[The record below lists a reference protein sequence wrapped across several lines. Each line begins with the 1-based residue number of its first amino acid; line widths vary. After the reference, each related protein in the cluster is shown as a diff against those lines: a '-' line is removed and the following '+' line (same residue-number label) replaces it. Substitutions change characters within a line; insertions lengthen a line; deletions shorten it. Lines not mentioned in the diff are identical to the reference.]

1 MDFINSADFGKHV
14 EDLLGRRH
22 VPGISIAVFNQ
33 KDVSCTAF
41 GFATL
46 EPPSP
51 ATPDT
56 MYDMASTSKS
66 LTAAAV
72 GKLISNYKSQ
82 DKITWTTPMSKL
94 LPEDFVLP
102 DEYASQNA
110 TVEDILSHRTGMPG
124 HDMAYMGV
132 KSATPDTPRSVTRSL
147 RNLPATAPFRTK
159 YQYNNGMFTV
169 ATHLV
174 EEMSQTTFAQ
184 FLQSNVFDVLGMS
197 STYLQPSAVK
207 GAGQMDRLATRYVW
221 KKDTA
226 SFAAL
231 EPVEQPEGQG
241 AGSLQS
247 TVKDYA
253 KWLQAMMKKDE
264 TLFEKEIY
272 EELIKPRIIC
282 DPEADESDL
291 EPFTSNELYALGW
304 STRYYRGHKIVEHS
318 GGISGFT
325 SIMLFMP
332 QHDFGLVILAN
343 ADGGYPIEYILSM
356 EIIDHVL
363 NVPVPDHID
372 WVSRRQKKDD
382 DEDDDE
388 TILDRLRKEQ
398 CPSGPRPLQKDRD
411 AYTGVY
417 ENAGYGKIVV
427 DIENG
432 RLHIDGSERS
442 EPFTTFF
449 EHVCEDTKFVATEY
463 NDEGEAFHLKSEFRI
478 SPTGEVTA
486 VGISFC
492 QDMGDELIWFEKE
505 TATSG
510 KRQGNE

>member
-1 MDFINSADFGKHV
+1 MGKW
-14 EDLLGRRH
+14 H
-22 VPGISIAVFNQ
+22 VPGLSIAVFNQ
-33 KDVSCTAF
+33 NDVSCTAF

-46 EPPSP
+46 DPPVST
-51 ATPDT
+51 TPDT
-56 MYDMASTSKS
+56 IYDMASTSKS

-72 GKLISNYKSQ
+72 GKLISNDKSQ

-110 TVEDILSHRTGMPG
+110 TIEDILSHRTGMPG
-124 HDMAYMGV
+124 HDMAYFGV

-147 RNLPATAPFRTK
+147 RNLSATAPFRTK
-159 YQYNNGMFTV
+159 YQYNNSMFTI

-174 EEMSQTTFAQ
+174 EEVSQTTFAQ
-184 FLQSNVFDVLGMS
+184 FLQSNIFNVLGMS

-207 GAGQMDRLATRYVW
+207 AAGQIDRLATRYVW

-226 SFAAL
+226 SFNAL
-231 EPVEQPEGQG
+231 EPVEQPEAQG

-264 TLFEKEIY
+264 SLFEKEIY

-282 DPEADESDL
+282 DPEANESDL
-291 EPFTSNELYALGW
+291 EPSTSNELYALGW

-332 QHDFGLVILAN
+332 QKDFGLVILAN
-343 ADGGYPIEYILSM
+343 ADGGYPIEYVLSM
-356 EIIDHVL
+356 ELIDHIL
-363 NVPVPDHID
+363 DVPVSDRVD
-372 WVSRRQKKDD
+372 WMSRRQQKDEEEES
-382 DEDDDE
+382 DEK
-388 TILDRLRKEQ
+388 ILESLKREQ
-398 CPSGPRPLQKDRD
+398 CPSGSQPLQKDLD

-417 ENAGYGKIVV
+417 ENIGYGKIVV
-427 DIENG
+427 DIQHD
-432 RLHIDGSERS
+432 RLHVDGSTRS

-449 EHVCEDTKFVATEY
+449 EHICGDTKFVATEY
-463 NDEGEAFHLKSEFRI
+463 NDEGEPFHLKSEFRL
-478 SPTGEVTA
+478 SSAGEVTA
-486 VGISFC
+486 VGVSFC
-492 QDMGDELIWFEKE
+492 QDMGDDLIWFQKE
-505 TATSG
+505 TT
-510 KRQGNE
+510 K